1 MIASMVLAL
10 FLFCQSINIG
20 GCLLAGDVRVN
31 STSEQISERR
41 MKRGL
46 TFPDPSMLLLILGMG
61 TPLQLDRESI
71 IVGVFTKMWYTM
83 PTNATDFTEPG
94 VYYTRSSRSR
104 WSFYKMFEKMLAVY
118 GFGGKECLLR
128 AICEVAY
135 VPFDIHHGLLG
146 QLVQTF
152 LRPSSTQEEYDEY
165 GDREYRAAEQLGEQV
180 EGENC
185 HTLYPECHRSVLDV
199 FSTLIT

>member
-1 MIASMVLAL
+1 MIASIALAL
-10 FLFCQSINIG
+10 FLFCQSINIS
-20 GCLLAGDVRVN
+20 GCLLASDTRVN
-31 STSEQISERR
+31 STSEQISQRR
-41 MKRGL
+41 MKRSL
-46 TFPDPSMLLLILGMG
+46 TFPDPATLLLIFGLG

-71 IVGVFTKMWYTM
+71 IVGVFAKILYNL

-94 VYYTRSSRSR
+94 VYYTRAGKSR
-104 WSFYKMFEKMLAVY
+104 WSFYKMFEKMIALY

-165 GDREYRAAEQLGEQV
+165 GDQEYRAAEHLGEQV
-180 EGENC
+180 EGGNC

>member
-1 MIASMVLAL
+1 MWHDC
-10 FLFCQSINIG
+10 FHYH
-20 GCLLAGDVRVN
+20 LL
-31 STSEQISERR
+31 T
-41 MKRGL
+41 
-46 TFPDPSMLLLILGMG
+46 MLLQLIFGLG

-71 IVGVFTKMWYTM
+71 IVGVFAKILYNL

-94 VYYTRSSRSR
+94 VYYTRASKSR
-104 WSFYKMFEKMLAVY
+104 WSFYKMFEKMIALY

-152 LRPSSTQEEYDEY
+152 LR
-165 GDREYRAAEQLGEQV
+165 
-180 EGENC
+180 
-185 HTLYPECHRSVLDV
+185 
-199 FSTLIT
+199 

>member
-1 MIASMVLAL
+1 M
-10 FLFCQSINIG
+10 Q
-20 GCLLAGDVRVN
+20 
-31 STSEQISERR
+31 
-41 MKRGL
+41 
-46 TFPDPSMLLLILGMG
+46 
-61 TPLQLDRESI
+61 
-71 IVGVFTKMWYTM
+71 YTL

-94 VYYTRSSRSR
+94 VYYTRAGSRSR
-104 WSFYKMFEKMLAVY
+104 WSFYKMFEKMMAIY

-135 VPFDIHHGLLG
+135 VPFDVHHGLLG

-152 LRPSSTQEEYDEY
+152 LRPSSTREEYDEY
-165 GDREYRAAEQLGEQV
+165 GDREYRAAERLGEQV

-185 HTLYPECHRSVLDV
+185 HALYPECRRSVLDV